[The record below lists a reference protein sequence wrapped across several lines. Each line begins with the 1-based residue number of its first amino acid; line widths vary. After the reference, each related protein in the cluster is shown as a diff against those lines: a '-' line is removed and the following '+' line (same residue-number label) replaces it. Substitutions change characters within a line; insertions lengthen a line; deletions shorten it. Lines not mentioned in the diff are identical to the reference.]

1 MSEVAARTS
10 NPSTLFV
17 FMDESGDL
25 QFGPRG
31 SQHFVLTAVYTVTPV
46 ISASAMQ
53 SLKYSLLAAGSE
65 DVEFHATNSS
75 RGSRKRVVDTIGSID
90 CIGAH
95 TLWIDKAYTHPKLQD
110 EISLL
115 GQFGKSMG
123 RWINETQCRS
133 DFSHIRKVVLV
144 FDSVLTGKKQDAFL
158 KLLKPQLR
166 RLPIHYR
173 VLFHPVKQDLNGQ
186 IADYFSWAWYRKV
199 ERGDPEHARELMSLA
214 NWSEFNLFQSGRTRY
229 WLRDQ

>member
-1 MSEVAARTS
+1 MNEISSGTS
-10 NPSTLFV
+10 HPSTSFV
-17 FMDESGDL
+17 FLDESGDM

-31 SQHFVLTAVYTVTPV
+31 SQHFVLTAVYTVTPA
-46 ISASAMQ
+46 ISAFTMQ

-65 DVEFHATNSS
+65 DVEFHATNNS
-75 RGSRKRVVDTIGSID
+75 RGTRKRVIDTIGSID

-95 TLWIDKAYTHPKLQD
+95 TLWIDKTYTHPKLQD

-123 RWINETQCRS
+123 RWIYQTQCRPE
-133 DFSHIRKVVLV
+133 FSQIEQVVLV
-144 FDSVLTGKKQDAFL
+144 FDSVLTGKKQAAFL
-158 KLLKPQLR
+158 KLLKPQLGA
-166 RLPIHYR
+166 LPIPYR

-214 NWSEFNLFQSGRTRY
+214 DWSEFNLFQSGHTPY
-229 WLRDQ
+229 WSRNQ

>member
-1 MSEVAARTS
+1 MSEVDAETS
-10 NPSTLFV
+10 SPSTLFV

-31 SQHFVLTAVYTVTPV
+31 SQHFVLTAVYTATPTA
-46 ISASAMQ
+46 SASAMQ
-53 SLKYSLLAAGSE
+53 SLKYSLLAAGSD
-65 DVEFHATNSS
+65 DVEFHATNNS
-75 RGSRKRVVDTIGSID
+75 RGTRKRVVETIGTID

-123 RWINETQCRS
+123 RWIYQTQCRP
-133 DFSHIRKVVLV
+133 DFSRIEEVVLV

-166 RLPIHYR
+166 ALPIPYR

-199 ERGDPEHARELMSLA
+199 ERGDPEHALKLKSLT

-229 WLRDQ
+229 WSRDQ